1 MMAKSRNIVKEI
13 TIRPFVEAC
22 LKEGARDIAVK
33 FAMIAVNKRVQMECY
48 ILLKIYEEAGEL
60 AIHLKDHKSLLMILQ
75 MCDDPQVALNLK
87 SKAEKMSEGSS
98 AGRCAQQ

>member
-1 MMAKSRNIVKEI
+1 M
-13 TIRPFVEAC
+13 
-22 LKEGARDIAVK
+22 
-33 FAMIAVNKRVQMECY
+33 Y

-60 AIHLKDHKSLLMILQ
+60 AIHLKDQKSLVMILQ

-98 AGRCAQQ
+98 MEDAHSSKAPYNKK